1 MGGRIGLGKLASLHL
16 MSDNPNACRSENIV
30 KTRILIDNARERP
43 GRATL
48 YEGARDV
55 IRADGMED
63 IEDALTAM
71 ETALASGAH
80 LAGFFSYELGY
91 ALETRFEQLMPQ
103 GRKVPL
109 LWFGVF
115 DEGRELAGPEIED
128 FLDASIRGGYQL
140 SDPELTMN
148 AAGYGK
154 RFEKVKDYI
163 AAGDIYQLNLTLK
176 GRSAFSGDA
185 VALYRDL
192 RRKQPVSYA
201 ALIETDDFTVVS
213 ASPELF
219 LALDQGR
226 IVTRPMKGTAARGL
240 TLDQDQETQRWLA
253 ADLKSRAENLMIV
266 DLMRNDLGRVA
277 KTGSVQVSDLFTV
290 ETYETLH
297 QMTSGVEARLKDG
310 TGIAGLLSSLF
321 PPGSITGA
329 PKVRAMEIISELES
343 EPRGVYTGA
352 IGMIS
357 PDGNA
362 SFNVAIRTVTIFP
375 QGEAEVGIG
384 SGLVHDSNAGAE
396 YDECLLKMR
405 FLTDPVR
412 SFSLIET
419 MLHSPVEGYVLLE
432 RHVERLEASARYF
445 LFAFDLTGT
454 LEALKDHA
462 SRLGEEAYRVRLL
475 LHRDGSITITDTLLP
490 RGSEMTAMAYAV
502 SDHTIHSGNVF
513 LYHKTTQREL
523 FESEWALCHEQLGA
537 DEVIFLNERGEVTEG
552 SRTNIFARMRGK
564 LLTPPLTSGLLPGTL
579 RADMLASGKAEEA
592 VLTLDDLARAEAVY
606 LGNSVRGL
614 LPARAC
620 EIPAARSA
628 VS

>member
-1 MGGRIGLGKLASLHL
+1 M
-16 MSDNPNACRSENIV
+16 
-30 KTRILIDNARERP
+30 KTRILIDNARDRP

-48 YEGARDV
+48 YEDGRGI
-55 IRADGMED
+55 IRADGMND
-63 IEDALTAM
+63 VEDALIAM
-71 ETALASGAH
+71 EAALASGGH

-91 ALETRFEQLMPQ
+91 ALEERFNQLMPQ
-103 GRKVPL
+103 DRKTPL

-115 DEGRELAGPEIED
+115 DHRRDLAGPEIED
-128 FLDASIRGGYQL
+128 YLDASVSSDYQL
-140 SDPELTMN
+140 SPPELTWG
-148 AAGYGK
+148 AAEYGK
-154 RFEKVKDYI
+154 RFETVKNYI

-176 GRSAFSGDA
+176 GRSAFSGDP

-201 ALIETDDFTVVS
+201 ALIETDDFSVVS

-219 LALDQGR
+219 LAINQGR
-226 IVTRPMKGTAARGL
+226 AISRPMKGTAARGL
-240 TLDQDQETQRWLA
+240 TLDEDHEVQRWLA

-277 KTGSVQVSDLFTV
+277 NTGSVRVSDLFTL

-297 QMTSGVEARLKDG
+297 QMTSGVEAQIKDS
-310 TGIAGLLSSLF
+310 TGIAELLSSLF

-352 IGMIS
+352 IGTIS

-362 SFNVAIRTVTIFP
+362 CFNVAIRTVTIFP
-375 QGEAEVGIG
+375 HGKAEVGIG
-384 SGLVHDSNAGAE
+384 SGVVHDSNARAE

-412 SFSLIET
+412 DFQLIET
-419 MLHSPVEGYVLLE
+419 MLHTPENGYALLD
-432 RHVERLEASARYF
+432 RHLERLEASARYF
-445 LFAFDLTGT
+445 LFAYERNGILD
-454 LEALKDHA
+454 ALKDHA
-462 SRLGEEAYRVRLL
+462 TRLGEDAYRVRLL
-475 LHRDGSITITDTLLP
+475 LHRDGSATITDTLLP
-490 RGSEMTAMAYAV
+490 KGSELTSMAFAV
-502 SDHTIHSGNVF
+502 SDHIIDSGNVF
-513 LYHKTTQREL
+513 LYHKTTQRKL
-523 FESEWALCHEQLGA
+523 FDSEWARASKRSGA

-552 SRTNIFARMRGK
+552 SRTNIFARIDGK
-564 LLTPPLTSGLLPGTL
+564 LLTPPLASGLLPGTF
-579 RADMLASGKAEEA
+579 RADMLASGKCQEA
-592 VLTLDDLARAEAVY
+592 VLTLDDLDRSQNVY

-614 LPARAC
+614 LPAHAVQT
-620 EIPAARSA
+620 PASRSA

>member
-1 MGGRIGLGKLASLHL
+1 
-16 MSDNPNACRSENIV
+16 V
-30 KTRILIDNARERP
+30 KTRILIDNARDRP
-43 GRATL
+43 GHATL
-48 YEGARDV
+48 YEDARDI
-55 IRADGMED
+55 IRADDAED
-63 IEDALTAM
+63 IETALIAM
-71 ETALASGAH
+71 KTALASGRH

-91 ALETRFEQLMPQ
+91 ALEERFEKLMPI
-103 GRKVPL
+103 GRQVPL

-115 DEGRELAGPEIED
+115 DETRELDEPEID
-128 FLDASIRGGYQL
+128 AFLKASIEGDYQL
-140 SDPELTMN
+140 SQPDLTMD
-148 AAGYGK
+148 AMSYGR
-154 RFEKVKDYI
+154 RFEKVKNYI

-176 GRSAFSGDA
+176 GRSIFTGDA

-201 ALIETDDFTVVS
+201 TLIETDEFTIVS

-219 LALDQGR
+219 MSIDNGSV
-226 IVTRPMKGTAARGL
+226 ITRPMKGTAARGL
-240 TLDQDQETQRWLA
+240 THGADEEVQKWLA

-277 KTGSVQVSDLFTV
+277 KTGSVRVSDLFTI

-297 QMTSGVEARLKDG
+297 QMTSGIEAQLKQD
-310 TGIAGLLSSLF
+310 TGIPELLSSLF

-329 PKVRAMEIISELES
+329 PKMRAMEIISELES

-352 IGMIS
+352 IGAIS

-375 QGEAEVGIG
+375 QGQAEVGIG
-384 SGLVHDSNAGAE
+384 SGVVHDSQAQAE

-412 SFSLIET
+412 EFSLIET
-419 MLHSPVEGYVLLE
+419 MLHTPTKSYVLLE
-432 RHVERLEASARYF
+432 RHVERLESSARYF
-445 LFAFDLTGT
+445 LFGFERTHILDALQDL
-454 LEALKDHA
+454 AA
-462 SRLGEEAYRVRLL
+462 NLGNDAYRVRLL
-475 LHRDGSITITDTLLP
+475 LHRDGSLTLTETLLP
-490 RGSEMTAMAYAV
+490 RGSEMTTMAYTV
-502 SDHTIHSGNVF
+502 SDHTVDSSDVY

-523 FESEWALCHEQLGA
+523 FDDEWTRVNKQYSA

-552 SRTNIFARMRGK
+552 SRTNVFAQIDGK
-564 LLTPPLTSGLLPGTL
+564 LLTPPVSSGLLPGTF
-579 RADMLASGKAEEA
+579 RAEMLASGKAEET
-592 VLTLDDLARAEAVY
+592 VLTLDDLSQADTVY

-614 LPARAC
+614 LPANAC
-620 EIPAARSA
+620 EISAARTA